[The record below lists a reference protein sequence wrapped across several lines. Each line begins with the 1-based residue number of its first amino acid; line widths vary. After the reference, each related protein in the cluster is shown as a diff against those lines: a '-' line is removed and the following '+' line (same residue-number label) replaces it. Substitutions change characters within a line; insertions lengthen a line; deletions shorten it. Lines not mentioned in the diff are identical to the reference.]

1 MGENSA
7 KELNSGQGA
16 NRYKYQSFNTRVSSL
31 KLKITRQ
38 VGIKD
43 ESVENGSYFNTAL
56 EGWKELNLSAPFVRF
71 GLEARNYC
79 QTLPQLLYHKDKV
92 VDLLVE
98 HLGEANP
105 LSLEPILDLTVQ
117 LARDLDTELFSHVD
131 RLLAS
136 AIPLVRMRDEKVI
149 EWTFTCI
156 ASLFKIYS
164 GPLRSD
170 LRATF
175 TLFAPYLGQDNAV
188 RPIIR
193 DFVAEAYAYL
203 MRKTSQEHL
212 RTLVAHI
219 QTALRESPTSHF
231 AEGVANLFFETVKL
245 VGTQFQHRGIDVV
258 LKEALRALKSEDI
271 QPEEIA
277 QNITFIMVSKL
288 TVRMV
293 HYSDKDNFKPVLELF
308 LSELTSCLEATPKK
322 TGKKWTQVAEMLA
335 LINIG
340 VSVRKGSRVH
350 DFVKLYEKTVEVSK
364 KTLTADS
371 KAPAAVVH
379 EMMNLASSLFAFSP
393 LESVLFP
400 GGLLLDSIFQQD
412 DVSTVFAF
420 AISLIKLKWTHYTQ
434 ILLPHLVKYCAAQ
447 WSNTNASQVLAF
459 LATLFTSNILV
470 LTPGMVSAIVDE
482 NALLRFPGA
491 APAANGSKSKKG
503 TKAAAAATS
512 EGKERIVDGILRLLR
527 QDCDWVI
534 EAEKLSMVS
543 LEDEAIP
550 QLQIPIVTAALS
562 VVPSVSLDWN
572 ATSDALVHLIKSL
585 LAVLSKGNQSIT
597 LQKKPFVQGSAM
609 ATLHILL
616 GEAIEVLSIVCER
629 AGTAGAKT
637 LADLWAV
644 IINDAL
650 DNYGSNEVVLRGI
663 AKYCLVLKQSNK
675 HSNFFKTETLRDLFP
690 KLEKNINSLQHR
702 RRLHTLQILSS
713 FEMIKYADS
722 NPQDKSLPQNDIL
735 GQCLLVE
742 ETPVTVDSYREKTMH
757 IRRLTTMM
765 GSGRVDEFYK
775 QVPIRLALGILTINF
790 QPLWAD
796 ATALLVKMAEL
807 YPEAFWEL
815 LHGELKRFED
825 ETLLIDSGLSQQV
838 LAEYRGVL
846 EELSPDA
853 PPPADPKSKPS
864 KVFEC
869 PTYTRVLRA
878 NNAANH
884 LMSRKNRGWTLV
896 VQFIDA
902 YAPGSDRLDYWN
914 YYGLILKALA
924 EAPSIAEQHNRQLV
938 EIFLKF
944 IKEEYEPAWNR
955 KDEIGEDEEVDGEEG
970 EEVTEKLKILPKTTK
985 DTRNRLH
992 LFLTLF
998 SKFKNPKQTYEST
1011 AMFDLYLRMLT
1022 IGDAPLQKLA
1032 LSCISTFK
1040 IAALSPYQENLQ
1052 NLLDEI
1058 KFRDEL
1064 STFVIAE
1071 SDSSSIGN
1079 LHRDEV
1085 MPILLRLLYGCMISR
1100 KGKSSAKVGMAARRR
1115 AVLSALG
1122 GCRTEELGFFV
1133 SLMLSPFDFK
1143 GAGVDGG
1150 LFEFSK
1156 SSDLDMEVDGSS
1168 PWVGHLKKQTGF
1180 LNILDDAIKQLGSL
1194 IRPFLPEIMTA
1205 VMCMIHQ
1212 AQERLDAETEH
1223 QSDLGAEEGLIET
1236 LQTKQLRDIRQL
1248 GIKRLTSI
1256 FLLPIKDFDF
1266 EAYVP
1271 AMFTSFL
1278 NRRVSRLDTES
1289 TQAPSVIMELFAA
1302 WATRQEYVMFLVK
1315 YNDQVLPKLYSCL
1328 AAKKVRDSVIAK
1340 VLEVC
1345 EDILS
1350 HCFEEKEKAKK
1361 PLTNKVLVPYT
1372 DILLDNIEAV
1382 LVKSSSDNAAKFG
1395 KDNFTK
1401 RQISILSQIAA
1412 YVKNGQQAIK
1422 LVDLLLPSLKK
1433 SPRVVPERTKAD
1445 ILRIVVDFMPIL
1457 PNMAVDSPL
1466 FVKYYNHMAVLYSNL
1481 MARECRVILVE
1492 MMEAFARV
1500 DPHLAKVA
1508 ALVADLN
1515 AFSTTRID
1523 MPDFD
1528 RRMDAFNLLTNS
1540 LYLELDDRQWLPVL
1554 HNMMFYIRD
1563 PEEMSI
1569 RSNSSFA
1576 MNRFIDQCAATEE
1589 GSERREKFMGL
1600 LAHVIYPGLKKG
1612 FKSPIELVRYE
1623 FVTVL
1628 AHAVKKCPTLVQF
1641 SDMTDLLADGDEE
1654 ASFFNNI
1661 YHIQLH
1667 RRIRALSRFS
1677 DICARGVFRAQT
1689 LTHLFAPLIAHFIFE
1704 AEKSTDHNLVNETV
1718 STLGAIASQL
1728 PWGPYYNMLKGYLK
1742 LIPRKADMERIL
1754 VRTVIAIL
1762 DNFHF
1767 DIKNVQVSPEDAVAV
1782 IKHHQRKQRAFKPKD
1797 GRKGRDDRT
1806 DGGDDVEMEEAPEA
1820 VKSKSDQNKIDETK
1834 AEAEDSE
1841 EAQEDHKAEEEEEQ
1855 EQEAEQDEDE
1865 DQEDA
1870 EDEDVAMDEAES
1882 AAALAAKI
1890 HDTVIKKLL
1899 PELHR
1904 YLTNKDEASVM
1915 IRVPVALAITK
1926 LLKALPDVSLKTN
1939 LPGLLTS
1946 VCQILKSRQQE
1957 ARDTTRDT
1965 LVKITMFLGV
1975 SYFSFILKE
1984 MRGALLRGYQLH
1996 VLGFTLHALLTH
2008 LVPTLSVG
2016 ELDYCLRD
2024 IVEVLMND
2032 IFGETGIEKDTEEI
2046 TGKMKE
2052 AKSSVSFHSFELLAG
2067 VIEFKNM
2074 GIIMVPIKEVL
2085 SETEVV
2091 KVVRKTDEVLRRL
2104 ATGLNNNPRFDTQDV
2119 LIFCHGLVS
2128 QNLALSRSKDEIKKA
2143 RSRQEVNFTVDLK
2156 RPGMVAMDCF
2166 SANAHRFVAFGLNI
2180 LRAALNRNKFD
2191 VRDALQLQMLDP
2203 FVQVVGNG
2211 TFSKYPDVIGQSLK
2225 IMCILAKLKLPS
2237 LESGMPVVIK
2247 QTFAIVKAQGSTKSE
2262 LSQNCFRML
2271 AVAIREC
2278 KTIEIKEAQL
2288 TSLLAM
2294 IQPDLEEPERQST
2307 TFSLIRAI
2315 VSRKF
2320 VVPEMYDLMLNVSEI
2335 MVTSQSQQARELC
2348 RNALLQFLLDYP
2360 QGRGRLRN
2368 QMNFLVKNLSYVFES
2383 GRQSVMEMMH
2393 AIIQKFADEILM
2405 DYAEMFFLA
2414 LVMQLVNDDSSKCR
2428 EMAGALIKALLLR
2441 MNRQKLDN
2449 AYLLLGKWFDQKE
2462 QRNLQRAAAQVFGL
2476 AIDAFGAAFKKQI
2489 GALVPRLRLA
2499 LESSIEIMEEARQL
2513 AAQQDPFEDEGKDAM
2528 DLDTDWEVGYYA
2540 LNTFTK
2546 LVKQFPTVINS
2557 SEVAVL
2563 WPLIS
2568 EHMLHPHAWVR
2579 LSATRLFGVF
2589 FSGIDPATRQAQ
2601 NAPQTAALLTPEMLK
2616 GVAYK
2621 LCEQLKSEF
2630 LSADLGGQIVKNL
2643 FFIAKCYYALPLD
2656 YQFKDKNEEA
2666 EEEEEEDEEEEEGED
2681 EDSDEDDKE
2690 ESAGVDGSSSDR
2702 KKMPVNRTLFWLV
2715 KKLSFLSRGSAMRN
2729 NKNTVQQTFI
2739 FQSMAAFTTLIKPEE
2754 LLPYLIPMISPIY
2767 RIVNDET
2774 AKGPEVE
2781 ELKRL
2786 GQEVLDLVQKRA
2798 GKTEYLTA
2806 YNKVRQHVLEVR
2818 RERKQKRVMQALN
2831 DPEARAR
2838 RRLQRNEMKSRKRQA
2853 KTKAFA
2859 KDKIR
2864 LTTIKKRR
2872 LE

>member
-1 MGENSA
+1 MSESSA

-16 NRYKYQSFNTRVSSL
+16 NRYKYQSFNARVSSL
-31 KLKITRQ
+31 KLKITRR

-98 HLGEANP
+98 HLAEANP

-117 LARDLDTELFSHVD
+117 LARDLDTELFPHVD

-136 AIPLVRMRDEKVI
+136 AIPLVKMRDEKVI
-149 EWTFTCI
+149 EWTFMCI

-170 LRATF
+170 LRSTF
-175 TLFAPYLGQDNAV
+175 TLFAPYLGQDSSI
-188 RPIIR
+188 RPVIR

-203 MRKTSQEHL
+203 MRKTAQEHL

-219 QTALRESPTSHF
+219 LTALRDSPTSHF
-231 AEGVANLFFETVKL
+231 AEGIANLFFETVKL

-258 LKEALRALKSEDI
+258 LKEVLRALKSEDI

-277 QNITFIMVSKL
+277 QNITFTMVSKL

-308 LSELTSCLEATPKK
+308 LNELTSCLEVASKK

-335 LINIG
+335 LVNIA
-340 VSVRKGSRVH
+340 VSVRKGSRIN

-371 KAPAAVVH
+371 QAPAAVVR

-400 GGLLLDSIFQQD
+400 GGLLLDSIFRQD

-447 WSNTNASQVLAF
+447 WNKTNAPQILAF
-459 LATLFTSNILV
+459 LATLFTSDILV

-482 NALLRFPGA
+482 NGLLRFPGA

-503 TKAAAAATS
+503 AKATTTAATNAGN
-512 EGKERIVDGILRLLR
+512 EGIVDGILRLLR
-527 QDCDWVI
+527 QDCQWEK
-534 EAEKLSMVS
+534 EADKLSMVS
-543 LEDEAIP
+543 LEDETIP
-550 QLQIPIVTAALS
+550 DLDIPIVTAALS
-562 VVPSVSLDWN
+562 IVPSISLNWN
-572 ATSDALVHLIKSL
+572 VASDALVHLVKSL
-585 LAVLSKGNQSIT
+585 LAVLSEQGQFIT
-597 LQKKPFVQGSAM
+597 LLKKPFVQGSAM

-616 GEAIEVLSIVCER
+616 GEAIEVLAIVCER
-629 AGTAGAKT
+629 AGAAGAKT
-637 LADLWAV
+637 LADLWEV

-650 DNYGSNEVVLRGI
+650 DNYGSNEVVLRAI
-663 AKYCLVLKQSNK
+663 AKYCQVLKQSNK
-675 HSNFFKTETLRDLFP
+675 HNNFFKSETLRELYP
-690 KLEKNINSLQHR
+690 RLEKNINSLQHR

-713 FEMIKYADS
+713 FEMIKYVDS
-722 NPQDKSLPQNDIL
+722 NPQDKSLPQNDIFN
-735 GQCLLVE
+735 QCLLIE
-742 ETPVTVDSYREKTMH
+742 EAPVTVDSYREKTMH
-757 IRRLTTMM
+757 VRRLTIMM
-765 GSGRVDEFYK
+765 GSGRVNEFYK

-807 YPEAFWEL
+807 YPDAFWEL
-815 LHGELKRFED
+815 LHSELRRFED

-869 PTYTRVLRA
+869 PTYTRVCRS

-884 LMSRKNRGWTLV
+884 LMSHKHRGWALV
-896 VQFIDA
+896 VHFIHA
-902 YAPGSDRLDYWN
+902 YAPGSDRMDYWN
-914 YYGLILKALA
+914 YYGLILKALT

-955 KDEIGEDEEVDGEEG
+955 KDEIGEDEDVDGEDG
-970 EEVTEKLKILPKTTK
+970 EDAGEKLKILPKTAR

-998 SKFKNPKQTYEST
+998 SKFKNPKQTYESAT
-1011 AMFDLYLRMLT
+1011 MFDLYLRMLT

-1032 LSCISTFK
+1032 LSCVSTFK

-1052 NLLDEI
+1052 NLLDEV

-1064 STFVIAE
+1064 STFVIADGE
-1071 SDSSSIGN
+1071 SSSIGN

-1100 KGKSSAKVGMAARRR
+1100 KGKSSSKVGMAARRR
-1115 AVLSALG
+1115 AVLTALG
-1122 GCRTEELGFFV
+1122 GCKTEELGFFI

-1143 GAGVDGG
+1143 GAGVEGG
-1150 LFEFSK
+1150 LFEFGK
-1156 SSDLDMEVDGSS
+1156 TSDSDMEVDGSS
-1168 PWVGHLKKQTGF
+1168 PWIGHLKKQIGF
-1180 LNILDDAIKQLGSL
+1180 LNILDDTIKQLGSL

-1223 QSDLGAEEGLIET
+1223 QADLGAEESLIET

-1278 NRRVSRLDTES
+1278 NRRVARLDTES
-1289 TQAPSVIMELFAA
+1289 TQAPSAIMELFAA
-1302 WATRQEYVMFLVK
+1302 WASRQEYVMFLVK
-1315 YNDQVLPKLYSCL
+1315 YNDQVLPKMYSCL
-1328 AAKKVRDSVIAK
+1328 AAKKVRDTVIAK

-1345 EDILS
+1345 EEILS

-1372 DILLDNIEAV
+1372 DILLDNLEVV

-1412 YVKNGQQAIK
+1412 YVKNGEQAVK

-1433 SPRVVPERTKAD
+1433 SPRAVPEKTKAD
-1445 ILRIVVDFMPIL
+1445 ILRIVVDFMPIV
-1457 PNMAVDSPL
+1457 PNMAVGSPL
-1466 FVKYYNHMAVLYSNL
+1466 FVKYYNHMAVLFSSL
-1481 MARECRVILVE
+1481 SSRECRVTLVE

-1508 ALVADLN
+1508 TLIAHLN
-1515 AFSTTRID
+1515 SFSTTRID

-1576 MNRFIDQCAATEE
+1576 MNKFIDQCADTEE

-1612 FKSPIELVRYE
+1612 FKAPIELVRYE

-1641 SDMTDLLADGDEE
+1641 SDMTDLLAGGDEE
-1654 ASFFNNI
+1654 ASFFTNI

-1677 DICARGVFRAQT
+1677 EICARGVFRPST

-1704 AEKSTDHNLVNETV
+1704 SEKSTDHNLVNETV
-1718 STLGAIASQL
+1718 STLGVIASQL
-1728 PWGPYYNMLKGYLK
+1728 PWGPYYSMLKGYLK

-1782 IKHHQRKQRAFKPKD
+1782 IQHHQRKPRAGKPKADRQAD
-1797 GRKGRDDRT
+1797 GE
-1806 DGGDDVEMEEAPEA
+1806 DVEMEEAPLADADKPKASETEA
-1820 VKSKSDQNKIDETK
+1820 EVEAEVEAEEVEQK
-1834 AEAEDSE
+1834 AE
-1841 EAQEDHKAEEEEEQ
+1841 QEDDEEQ
-1855 EQEAEQDEDE
+1855 EEEVDE
-1865 DQEDA
+1865 
-1870 EDEDVAMDEAES
+1870 EDEDVMMDDAES
-1882 AAALAAKI
+1882 AAALAARI

-1957 ARDTTRDT
+1957 ARDTTRET
-1965 LVKITMFLGV
+1965 LVKITMFLGA

-2016 ELDYCLRD
+2016 ELDYCLREM
-2024 IVEVLMND
+2024 VEVLMND

-2052 AKSSVSFHSFELLAG
+2052 AKSNLSFHSFELLAG

-2074 GIIMVPIKEVL
+2074 GLIMVPIKEVL

-2091 KVVRKTDEVLRRL
+2091 KVVRKADEVLRRL

-2119 LIFCHGLVS
+2119 LIFCHGLVA
-2128 QNLALSRSKDEIKKA
+2128 QNLALSRSKEEIKKE
-2143 RSRQEVNFTVDLK
+2143 RSRQEVNFTVNLK
-2156 RPGMVAMDCF
+2156 RPGMATMDCF

-2191 VRDALQLQMLDP
+2191 VRDPQQLAMLDP

-2211 TFSKYPDVIGQSLK
+2211 TFSKYPDVIGLSLK
-2225 IMCILAKLKLPS
+2225 IMSILAKLKLPS

-2247 QTFAIVKAQGSTKSE
+2247 QTFALLKAQGSTKSE

-2271 AVAIREC
+2271 AVALREC
-2278 KTIEIKEAQL
+2278 KTVEIKEAQL

-2320 VVPEMYDLMLNVSEI
+2320 VVPEMYDLMLNISEI

-2499 LESSIEIMEEARQL
+2499 LESSIEIMEEARHL
-2513 AAQQDPFEDEGKDAM
+2513 AAQQDPFEDEGQDAM

-2557 SEVAVL
+2557 NEVAVL

-2589 FSGIDPATRQAQ
+2589 FSGINPVTRQAQ

-2616 GVAYK
+2616 GVALK

-2630 LSADLGGQIVKNL
+2630 LTTDLGGQIVKNL
-2643 FFIAKCYYALPLD
+2643 FFIAKCYYALPMD
-2656 YQFKDKNEEA
+2656 YQFKDEAEEGDEV
-2666 EEEEEEDEEEEEGED
+2666 EEEEEEEEQEEEDEEGSDDDEQEG
-2681 EDSDEDDKE
+2681 K
-2690 ESAGVDGSSSDR
+2690 SAGVNGSAAD

-2715 KKLSFLSRGSAMRN
+2715 KKLSFLSRGSAMKN

-2739 FQSMAAFTTLIKPEE
+2739 FQSMAALTTLIKPEE
-2754 LLPYLIPMISPIY
+2754 LTPYLIPMISPIY

-2786 GQEVLDLVQKRA
+2786 GQEVLDLIQKRA